1 MLLFEL
7 RTEVARY
14 AKKMYDSQLVRASQ
28 GNISARD
35 PESGLICI
43 KPSGGDYELLT
54 AEDIVVVNEHG
65 KVIEG
70 KWSPSTET
78 PLHTLILRRRR
89 DIHCVMHTHSF
100 YASAFSVVHKP
111 VPVIL
116 AESASC
122 LGREVHV
129 TPYKR
134 SGTEEFAEL
143 VAEVLGDG
151 AAVIWGNH
159 GAMAVGTNPS
169 HTFSIAHA
177 LEDSARIYTIARQLG
192 DPITLP
198 PEEVQGLH
206 AAWLEHYTQ
215 KALDHSSTTHHQ

>member
-1 MLLFEL
+1 MLLADL
-7 RTEVARY
+7 RAEVARY
-14 AKKMYDSQLVRASQ
+14 ARKMYDSQLVRASQ

-43 KPSGGDYELLT
+43 KPSGIDYESLT
-54 AEDIVVVNEHG
+54 AEDIVVIDEHG
-65 KVIEG
+65 KVVEG
-70 KWSPSTET
+70 KWGPSTET
-78 PLHTLILRRRR
+78 PLHTLILRRRH
-89 DIHCVMHTHSF
+89 DIHCVMHTHSV

-122 LGREVHV
+122 LGGEVPV

-143 VAEVLGDG
+143 VAEVLGEG
-151 AAVIWGNH
+151 SAVIWGNH

-177 LEDSARIYTIARQLG
+177 LEDSARIYAIARQLG
-192 DPITLP
+192 DPVTLP
-198 PEEVQGLH
+198 SEEVRQLH
-206 AAWLEHYTQ
+206 ELWLEHYSL
-215 KALDHSSTTHHQ
+215 KAPEQSSSTHSQ

>member
-1 MLLFEL
+1 MLLPEL
-7 RTEVARY
+7 RAEVARY
-14 AKKMYDSQLVRASQ
+14 ARKMYDSQLVRASQ

-35 PESGLICI
+35 PASGLICI
-43 KPSGGDYELLT
+43 KPSGIDYELIT
-54 AEDIVVVNEHG
+54 AEDIVVIDEYG
-65 KVIEG
+65 KVVEG

-78 PLHTLILRRRR
+78 PLHTLILRRRH
-89 DIHCVMHTHSF
+89 DIHCVMHTHSV

-122 LGREVHV
+122 LGGEVPV

-134 SGTEEFAEL
+134 SGSEEFAEL
-143 VAEVLGDG
+143 VAEVLGAG
-151 AAVIWGNH
+151 SAVLWGNH
-159 GAMAVGTNPS
+159 GAMVVGTNPS
-169 HTFSIAHA
+169 HAFSIAHA

-198 PEEVQGLH
+198 SEEVQQLH
-206 AAWLEHYTQ
+206 ELWLEHYRQ
-215 KALDHSSTTHHQ
+215 KVLGQVLHP

>member
-43 KPSGGDYELLT
+43 KPSGGDYESLT
-54 AEDIVVVNEHG
+54 AEDIVVIDEHG
-65 KVIEG
+65 KVVEG

-122 LGREVHV
+122 LGGEVPV

-143 VAEVLGDG
+143 VAEVLGEG

-169 HTFSIAHA
+169 HTFSVAHA

-198 PEEVQGLH
+198 SQEVHELH
-206 AAWLEHYTQ
+206 ALWLEHYNL
-215 KALDHSSTTHHQ
+215 KSINHA